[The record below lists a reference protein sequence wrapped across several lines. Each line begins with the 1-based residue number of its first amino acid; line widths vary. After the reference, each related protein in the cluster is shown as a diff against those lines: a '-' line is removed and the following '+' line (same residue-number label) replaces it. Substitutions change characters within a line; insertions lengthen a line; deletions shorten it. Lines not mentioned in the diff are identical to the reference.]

1 MADKS
6 VRRMRDSGFT
16 MIEVL
21 AVLVIIGVVT
31 VLAIISVRALG
42 GRDDQGQAAT
52 RLAGLIQLASENARL
67 ENIQYGLVVK
77 PHHYQFVRLSGNT
90 WSAITNDPTFK
101 RRKLPDGMELSVKV
115 QDTLHVPLPST
126 TGGNGA
132 AAGSASAMSAA
143 SASGAD
149 SSDANGSGNANAIH
163 PQIAILST
171 GEMTP
176 FTMRLDNPQNNK
188 VYVLRGDNNGQ
199 IHIEPPNAETAGSPQ
214 QN

>member
-6 VRRMRDSGFT
+6 IRGMRERGFT

-52 RLAGLIQLASENARL
+52 RLAGLVQLASENARM

-77 PHHYQFVRLSGNT
+77 PHQYQFVRLSGNN

-101 RRKLPDGMELSVKV
+101 ARELPDGLELSVSV
-115 QDTLHVPLPST
+115 QNAIHVPLPAT
-126 TGGNGA
+126 TEGKGA
-132 AAGSASAMSAA
+132 ASAAAAA
-143 SASGAD
+143 SASGGD
-149 SSDANGSGNANAIH
+149 TSDAADSGNAKALH

-176 FTMRLDNPQNNK
+176 FTMRLTNPQNNK
-188 VYVLRGDNNGQ
+188 VYVLHGDNNGQ
-199 IHIEPPNAETAGSPQ
+199 IHIEPPNADTAGSPQ
-214 QN
+214 QD

>member
-1 MADKS
+1 MADKPI
-6 VRRMRDSGFT
+6 RNMRNSGFT
-16 MIEVL
+16 MIELL

-52 RLAGLIQLASENARL
+52 RLAGLVQLASENARL

-77 PHHYQFVRLSGNT
+77 PHHYEFVRLSGNN
-90 WSAITNDPTFK
+90 WSPITNDPAFK
-101 RRKLPDGMELSVKV
+101 SRKLPDGMELSVKV
-115 QDTLHVPLPST
+115 QDTVHVPLPST
-126 TGGNGA
+126 ASDAETA
-132 AAGSASAMSAA
+132 ATPASAMGAA
-143 SASGAD
+143 SASGGD
-149 SSDANGSGNANAIH
+149 SSDMNGSGDTKAVH

-176 FTMRLDNPQNNK
+176 FTMRLTNPQNNK
-188 VYVLRGDNNGQ
+188 IYVLRGDNNGQ

-214 QN
+214 QD

>member
-1 MADKS
+1 MADKPTRS
-6 VRRMRDSGFT
+6 MRNSGFT

-77 PHHYQFVRLSGNT
+77 PHHYQFVRLSGNN
-90 WSAITNDPTFK
+90 WSAITNDPAFK
-101 RRKLPDGMELSVKV
+101 SRKLPDGLELSVKV
-115 QDTLHVPLPST
+115 QDTLNVPLPGTAS
-126 TGGNGA
+126 GNGA
-132 AAGSASAMSAA
+132 AATSASAMGAA
-143 SASGAD
+143 SASGGD
-149 SSDANGSGNANAIH
+149 SSDMSDSGNAKAIH

-176 FTMRLDNPQNNK
+176 FTMRLANPQNDK

-214 QN
+214 QD